1 MEELLRELIAV
12 NREMLNE
19 IRMLRQSLC
28 QEPTRPEAAPGLG
41 VVADAAGLSRGAD
54 EPESFRPAPPRYTP
68 KDLEDI
74 RGQLMEGLKKTNR
87 DKSNAFAEFEKRHK
101 DW

>member
-1 MEELLRELIAV
+1 MEDLLKELIAV

-19 IRMLRQSLC
+19 LKLLRKGLC
-28 QEPTRPEAAPGLG
+28 QEAVSSRELPVDEALRLEQPASTGLPEPGR
-41 VVADAAGLSRGAD
+41 A
-54 EPESFRPAPPRYTP
+54 APPRYTP
-68 KDLEDI
+68 RDLEEI
-74 RGQLMEGLKKTNR
+74 RGSLLEGLKKQNR